1 MDNYVST
8 GYNVVGLTIQ
18 IKQGDVE
25 KSLYMGGLNAGD
37 FDELKAAIELSGEF
51 AVTGFSL
58 TMRDKK
64 IKDGTFLVPAGTAE
78 NYRLSKIGFKRTVD
92 IGGVET
98 EMKTLYVPWMVPE
111 DKTKKQAI
119 ATQLIGKTI
128 AGAKITDVVQNLAGS
143 MGA

>member
-1 MDNYVST
+1 MENYASA

-25 KSLYMGGLNAGD
+25 KSLYMAGLNAGD

-51 AVTGFSL
+51 AVTGYSL

-78 NYRLSKIGFKRTVD
+78 NYRLSKIGLKRTVD

-119 ATQLIGKTI
+119 ATKLIGKII
-128 AGAKITDVVQNLAGS
+128 AGAKVTDVVQNLAGS

>member
-8 GYNVVGLTIQ
+8 GYNVVGLTVQ

-25 KSLYMGGLNAGD
+25 KSLYMAGLNAGD
-37 FDELKAAIELSGEF
+37 FDEIKAAIQLSGEF
-51 AVTGFSL
+51 AVTGYSL

-64 IKDGTFLVPAGTAE
+64 IKDGTFLVPAGTTE
-78 NYRLSKIGFKRTVD
+78 NYSLSKIGLKRTVD
-92 IGGVET
+92 IGGVDT
-98 EMKTLYVPWMVPE
+98 EMKTLYIPFMIPE

>member
-1 MDNYVST
+1 MDNFNAV
-8 GYNVVGLTIQ
+8 GYNVIGLTIQ
-18 IKQGDVE
+18 VKQGDLE
-25 KSLYMGGLNAGD
+25 KSLYMPGFNTAD
-37 FDELKAAIELSGEF
+37 YDELKAVIEASGEF

-78 NYRLSKIGFKRTVD
+78 LYKLGKIGLKRTVD

-98 EMKTLYVPWMVPE
+98 EMKTLYIPWMIPE
-111 DKTKKQAI
+111 DKVKKQAI
-119 ATQLIGKTI
+119 ATALVGKTI
-128 AGAKITDVVQNLAGS
+128 GGAIVKDVVQNLAGS